1 MWQSMQLVRIAS
13 PSSAAMPQAWIS
25 WHVAQRRENRAR
37 SPRSRA
43 CGLWQVMQVIVELCW
58 KHFDL
63 VRRGNWLVLCTPIL
77 FCSSG
82 ASSSRNSLKCAPGRK
97 ENGRWLGAPTPE
109 WHWAQRSINR
119 GGFEPSRVQ
128 NVRHFLRIGMVAL
141 IGRVARAGPVAPL
154 AGDAE
159 DETIPVVRVTGI
171 GFRFEPGCVALQAS
185 GDDAAGEVHLAVGI
199 ARAVDPPLLLR
210 EVGDGQLVEAVA
222 LPEEIGL
229 ADLSGAGD
237 NVDALGP
244 PVPTLPFSDDGRL
257 IETGFVGGDFEAEIG
272 IAGPDGGVVRRETAQ
287 N

>member
-1 MWQSMQLVRIAS
+1 MEAFRFGQPWQLVGAVNADFVLFFGCVEFQEFAQVRAGAEGKR
-13 PSSAAMPQAWIS
+13 PLAWRA
-25 WHVAQRRENRAR
+25 HAGVA
-37 SPRSRA
+37 
-43 CGLWQVMQVIVELCW
+43 
-58 KHFDL
+58 
-63 VRRGNWLVLCTPIL
+63 
-77 FCSSG
+77 
-82 ASSSRNSLKCAPGRK
+82 
-97 ENGRWLGAPTPE
+97 LGAKIDQS
-109 WHWAQRSINR
+109 W
-119 GGFEPSRVQ
+119 GFEPSRVQ

-185 GDDAAGEVHLAVGI
+185 GDDAAGEVHLAVRI

-257 IETGFVGGDFEAEIG
+257 IETGFVGGDFEAKIG

-287 N
+287 NCFGTGQAGGEMVCCAPELLESVPVTLRAGLGANVAR